1 MQSYT
6 DLEAMIA
13 AVETLKVDC
22 LFDSEDAVSS
32 LPPQSE
38 QHFLTAM
45 ALLSQASAALTLAH
59 YNRMRGD

>member
-1 MQSYT
+1 MTYNE
-6 DLEAMIA
+6 LPEMVA
-13 AVETLKVDC
+13 AVDALKADC
-22 LFDSEDAVSS
+22 LFDSEDVTVS